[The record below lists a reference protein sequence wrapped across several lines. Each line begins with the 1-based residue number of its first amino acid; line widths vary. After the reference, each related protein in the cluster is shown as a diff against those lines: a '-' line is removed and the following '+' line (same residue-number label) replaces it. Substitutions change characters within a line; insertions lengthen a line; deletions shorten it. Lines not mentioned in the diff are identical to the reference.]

1 MSQYTQ
7 LLEEI
12 ERIKERF
19 LSELK
24 EVMEK
29 VSTCIDDN
37 RLNPKDLK
45 FSGPKITDD
54 KYVSVYDKKAM
65 GIVDLM
71 EFCEEIEIP
80 IPPYK
85 LYNVVKLNSS
95 YSWIIHTF
103 VDNNDI
109 ILEPQK
115 KIDYSD
121 ESNSIAE

>member
-29 VSTCIDDN
+29 VSIHISNN
-37 RLNPKDLK
+37 RPNPKDLK
-45 FSGPKITDD
+45 FSEPKITDD
-54 KYVSVYDKKAM
+54 KYVSIYDKKVM

-71 EFCEEIEIP
+71 EFCEEVEIP

-85 LYNVVKLNSS
+85 LYNIIKLNSS

-103 VDNNDI
+103 VNNNDV

-121 ESNSIAE
+121 ESNSMFE